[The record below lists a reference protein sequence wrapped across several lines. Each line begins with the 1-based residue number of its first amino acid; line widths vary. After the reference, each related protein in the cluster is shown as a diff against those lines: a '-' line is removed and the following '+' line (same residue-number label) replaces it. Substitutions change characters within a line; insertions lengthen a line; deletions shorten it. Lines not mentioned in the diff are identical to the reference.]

1 MGMEKRDGNEKLAE
15 ILYGYF
21 GGNIVFTGG
30 CIGRGCCGNFYRR
43 EDDFHISQGYGRCRD
58 AGSADWN
65 FCCGGRGGRNAT
77 GCSHTGENADS
88 D

>member
-30 CIGRGCCGNFYRR
+30 CIGCG
-43 EDDFHISQGYGRCRD
+43 
-58 AGSADWN
+58 
-65 FCCGGRGGRNAT
+65 
-77 GCSHTGENADS
+77 
-88 D
+88 